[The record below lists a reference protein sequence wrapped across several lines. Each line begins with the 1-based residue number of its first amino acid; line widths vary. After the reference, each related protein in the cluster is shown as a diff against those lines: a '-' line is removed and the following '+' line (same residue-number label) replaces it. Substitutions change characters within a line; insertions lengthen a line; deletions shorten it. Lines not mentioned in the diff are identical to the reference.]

1 MEFIGA
7 QVRSTHLSQSL
18 REKKNEFSN
27 DRTEEELNYTSFVTC
42 TLVSVLARSP
52 ASYFFTF
59 LICECNFR
67 LLSIFVYI

>member
-18 REKKNEFSN
+18 QEKNNEFSN
-27 DRTEEELNYTSFVTC
+27 DRTEEELNYTLLVTC
-42 TLVSVLARSP
+42 TSVSVLVRSP
-52 ASYFFTF
+52 VSNFFTF
-59 LICECNFR
+59 LLCECNFR